1 VSPREDQDHHLGSLG
16 PVCSGQNGLRAKA
29 LIGSFVVVMLLA
41 LPASAAERTKRGA
54 ATTDRKCFN
63 YPGSSYA
70 HQGCRFTRLRDDSL
84 RLKEVDARA
93 TVRYR
98 FFVPKDATID
108 RIRIAWEQPS
118 DTYAC
123 KDEKQR
129 VVRAGRRIGIDAIS
143 GRRGH
148 VSICVI
154 DHVRVAW
161 HL

>member
-1 VSPREDQDHHLGSLG
+1 MSPREDQDHYLGSLEAA
-16 PVCSGQNGLRAKA
+16 PSGQKPMRAKA
-29 LIGSFVVVMLLA
+29 LIGSFVVVTLLA

-54 ATTDRKCFN
+54 ASSDRRCFN

-108 RIRIAWEQPS
+108 RIRIAWEEPS
-118 DTYAC
+118 DTYTC

-129 VVRAGRRIGIDAIS
+129 VVRAGRRIGIDAFRDVAAIS
-143 GRRGH
+143 RCA
-148 VSICVI
+148 SSTMY
-154 DHVRVAW
+154 A
-161 HL
+161 